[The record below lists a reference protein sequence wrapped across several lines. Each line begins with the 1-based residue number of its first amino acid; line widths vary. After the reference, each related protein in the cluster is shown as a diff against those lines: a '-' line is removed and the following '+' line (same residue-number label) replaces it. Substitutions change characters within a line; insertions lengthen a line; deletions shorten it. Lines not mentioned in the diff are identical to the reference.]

1 MRHLLIIA
9 MFLFFVPQESD
20 AQEAVKDTVA
30 KTPEVMPQFP
40 GGQDALVKFLQTHI
54 KYPREAIKKNFEG
67 KVYVGFVVEKNGKLN
82 QVEIRKGVNELLDQ
96 EAIRVVSSM
105 PDWQPGFQKGKPVR
119 VQFVLPISFKLK

>member
-54 KYPREAIKKNFEG
+54 KYPREAIKKNLEG

>member
-20 AQEAVKDTVA
+20 AQETVKDTVA

-54 KYPREAIKKNFEG
+54 KYPREAIKKNLEG
-67 KVYVGFVVEKNGKLN
+67 KVYVGFVVEKNGKLS

-105 PDWQPGFQKGKPVR
+105 PDWQPGYQKGKPVR